1 MCVTKSAI
9 LAPVILKAT
18 KNITSINMILQLN
31 ADQDTAHY
39 WSKILSLL
47 DT

>member
-9 LAPVILKAT
+9 FAPVILKAT
-18 KNITSINMILQLN
+18 QNITSINMILQLN
-31 ADQDTAHY
+31 AYQDNAH